1 MKKIDKE
8 NDKNVKFVLRFN
20 KIRLTGICEK
30 LKISRTSINCGHGKL
45 EDYARVREEIES
57 ELAKLYI
64 KE

>member
-1 MKKIDKE
+1 MKKIDK
-8 NDKNVKFVLRFN
+8 KNNRDVNFVLKFN

-30 LKISRTSINCGHGKL
+30 LKLSRSSINAGSGRI
-45 EDYARVREEIES
+45 EDYKKVREEIES